1 MPNAEPMVVG
11 VHGTLELRPEIRRA
25 WESGELDEDLYNLTV
40 QRAEAYG
47 LTSTAL
53 GAARPRGARWAHN
66 EAGGDWT
73 QDGTVREIGYLQVDA
88 ADAPPDQPLPI
99 QPAFTVLADALRH
112 VGSFTVAGVHVLAP
126 PRPGAAGSEDLT
138 WPADEPG
145 GTSTE
150 TGAEVTVTLA
160 GRYGGL
166 AGRAQRISQAVTE
179 LSSGRL
185 HLTPAPPQS
194 PNHAFPYPPTG
205 TIHLAQATAG
215 PGFRCRTPTWSLDV
229 AVHIAETFLTAL
241 GPYGDEATLVS
252 VAGPT
257 LARPRGPVAGNGW
270 PD

>member
-25 WESGELDEDLYNLTV
+25 WESGELDEDLYSLTV

-47 LTSTAL
+47 LTSTVL

-73 QDGTVREIGYLQVDA
+73 QDGTVREIGYLQVDV
-88 ADAPPDQPLPI
+88 ADAAPDRPLPTR
-99 QPAFTVLADALRH
+99 PAFTVLTDALRH
-112 VGSFTVAGVHVLAP
+112 VGTFAVAGVHVLAP

-138 WPADEPG
+138 WPTDEPG
-145 GTSTE
+145 GTTTE

-160 GRYGGL
+160 ARNGSL
-166 AGRAQRISQAVTE
+166 ADRAQPIRQAVTE

-185 HLTPAPPQS
+185 DLTPAPPES
-194 PNHAFPYPPTG
+194 PAHAFAHPPTG
-205 TIHLAQATAG
+205 TIHLPEATTG
-215 PGFRCRTPTWSLDV
+215 PGFRCRTPTWSLDA
-229 AVHIAETFLTAL
+229 AVHIAELLLTAL
-241 GPYGDEATLVS
+241 GPYGTGPALVS

-257 LARPRGPVAGNGW
+257 VARARGPIAGNG
-270 PD
+270 